1 MKRIKLFQTIIIL
14 TAMFFTVC
22 SALSSCQKEE
32 FPSVADEPLALSAEG
47 GVYREGFSLY
57 VSAAD
62 ASDKIYYTTDGSKP
76 TTDSALY
83 CASEGI
89 EISDVSASSEYKL
102 TNAVLTSGYGDYT
115 YGAFSAGVVLRLLE
129 TDSEG
134 ETVAEKTA
142 TYIVAEESL
151 YRTLSSHPVI
161 CLTAERTDWIGAKG
175 IYNNQWN
182 DELSIRA
189 EMEYYDPTTGE
200 RFSLNTKVSIGGGW
214 TRGYPQ
220 RTLNLNFKRDENG
233 NKNKGISADIFGDRQ
248 RRDGSGRLGKI
259 TKIRLHN
266 GGNGIGGAWFS
277 DAFVQTLCDGL
288 SASTTAYRPCSVYL
302 NGEFWGAYMMREHY
316 SKEYFSD
323 NYGVDDDDV
332 VYVDR
337 RADAA
342 DMITIGGKSYKTY
355 GFIVKEYDEVSAY
368 EMIDELFSF
377 LLSSD
382 LSEEENYRKFESMVD
397 VESFLDS
404 VLVSGYVCNWDYMY
418 NNLRMWRTASVD
430 ESNPYADGRWR
441 FCLHDEDFSF
451 LESYGTGGISE
462 EDWEAG
468 RNYFDFYVG
477 NAYMIYS
484 NVGYI
489 PEEEHCIL
497 SAPLKNA
504 SFRKKMLEKAY
515 EMTEVFAYDNASLV
529 MGEMQSD
536 VNALYSLNI
545 RRWNMEGYTKATW
558 IDSIDVMLANLQ
570 ARPRIFISELKASYG
585 L

>member
-1 MKRIKLFQTIIIL
+1 MKRTPLFQKIIIL
-14 TAMFFTVC
+14 AAAFFTVC
-22 SALSSCQKEE
+22 SSFSSCRKAD
-32 FPSVADEPLALSAEG
+32 FASVADEPLALSAEG

-57 VSAAD
+57 VAAAD
-62 ASDKIYYTTDGSKP
+62 ASDKIYYTTDGSEP

-83 CASEGI
+83 RASKGI
-89 EISDVSASSEYKL
+89 EISDESASCEYKL
-102 TNAVLTSGYGDYT
+102 TNAVATSGYGDYT

-129 TDSEG
+129 TDAG
-134 ETVAEKTA
+134 GKTVAEKTR

-151 YRTLSSHPVI
+151 YRALSSHPVI
-161 CLTAERTDWIGAKG
+161 CLTAKKADWIGANG
-175 IYNNQWN
+175 IYNNPWN
-182 DELSIRA
+182 DELSLRA

-200 RFSLNTKVSIGGGW
+200 RFFLNTKVSIGGGW

-233 NKNKGISADIFGDRQ
+233 DKNEKISVDIFGDRQ
-248 RRDGSGRLGKI
+248 RRDGNGKLSKL

-266 GGNGIGGAWFS
+266 GGNGVGGAWFP

-337 RADAA
+337 RAGAA
-342 DMITIGGKSYKTY
+342 ETVTIGGKSYKTY
-355 GFIVKEYDEVSAY
+355 GFSVNEYDEASAY

-397 VESFLDS
+397 VESLLDS

-418 NNLRMWRTASVD
+418 NNFRMWRTASVD

-451 LESYGTGGISE
+451 LESHGTGGLSE
-462 EDWEAG
+462 ADRRAG

-477 NAYMIYS
+477 NARMMNS
-484 NVGYI
+484 DVGYI

-504 SFRKKMLEKAY
+504 SFRRKMLEKAY
-515 EMTEVFAYDNASLV
+515 ETTEVFSYDNASLV
-529 MGEMQSD
+529 MKEMQSD
-536 VNALYSLNI
+536 VNALYSFNI

-558 IDSIDVMLANLQ
+558 RNSIETMLANLQ